1 MSDDEQT
8 ENEQQHQSYDHNDT
22 CNTQQSIV
30 GVEDI
35 ALRTDGGHAPSCI
48 LKGLVE
54 HVAGHTVDVHDTVT
68 CLTCYHRLTDAG
80 GNRVVALHRTGE
92 NGFVEQLGTVRMHQI
107 GTALT
112 QQNAVG
118 MRIGLGLADG
128 GREPVEAD
136 IDREGSHDLP
146 LCVMNGLTIAGE
158 YVPNDDALF
167 SVLEERFYPV
177 GFVKQF
183 GNQIP
188 VHTMV
193 LIVVRSFLF
202 GLDRITVVV
211 GIGREIATF
220 LLEEIGFERDAA
232 TCQFRIAL
240 QYLTAQVE
248 HEVGIV
254 KMTLDD
260 HQHVVGCY
268 LGAVQGIVD
277 VEHSTLNGL
286 RGLVPSLLA
295 HHITRLGKH
304 QGEGGGKDG
313 RHENHHPEAQPSG

>member
-1 MSDDEQT
+1 
-8 ENEQQHQSYDHNDT
+8 
-22 CNTQQSIV
+22 
-30 GVEDI
+30 
-35 ALRTDGGHAPSCI
+35 
-48 LKGLVE
+48 
-54 HVAGHTVDVHDTVT
+54 
-68 CLTCYHRLTDAG
+68 
-80 GNRVVALHRTGE
+80 
-92 NGFVEQLGTVRMHQI
+92 
-107 GTALT
+107 
-112 QQNAVG
+112 
-118 MRIGLGLADG
+118 
-128 GREPVEAD
+128 
-136 IDREGSHDLP
+136 
-146 LCVMNGLTIAGE
+146 MNGLTIAGE
-158 YVPNDDALF
+158 YVPNDDALL
-167 SVLEERFYPV
+167 SVFEERLYPV
-177 GFVKQF
+177 GLVKQF

-193 LIVVRSFLF
+193 LIIVRSFLF

-286 RGLVPSLLA
+286 GGLVPGFFTHHLA
-295 HHITRLGKH
+295 RLREHEGKSC
-304 QGEGGGKDG
+304 GEDS
-313 RHENHHPEAQPSG
+313 RHENHYPETQSSG

>member
-8 ENEQQHQSYDHNDT
+8 ENEQQHQSHNRNDT

-30 GVEDI
+30 GVEDV

-54 HVAGHTVDVHDTVT
+54 HVAGHTVDVHDTVAG
-68 CLTCYHRLTDAG
+68 LTCNHRLTDAG

-107 GTALT
+107 GTTFT

-118 MRIGLGLADG
+118 MRIGLSLADG
-128 GREPVEAD
+128 GREPIEAD
-136 IDREGSHDLP
+136 IDRESSHDLP
-146 LCVMNGLTIAGE
+146 LCIVDRLAVAGE
-158 YVPNDDALF
+158 DVLDDDALF
-167 SVLEERFYPV
+167 GVFKERFYPI
-177 GFVKQF
+177 GLIEQF
-183 GNQIP
+183 GYQIP
-188 VHTMV
+188 VHAVV
-193 LIVVRSFLF
+193 LIVVRSLLF
-202 GLDRITVVV
+202 CLDRITVVI

-220 LLEEIGFERDAA
+220 ILEEIGFERDAA

-260 HQHVVGCY
+260 HQHVVGGH
-268 LGAVQGIVD
+268 LSTVQGIVD
-277 VEHSTLNGL
+277 VKHGTLNGL
-286 RGLVPSLLA
+286 RGFVPGLLA
-295 HHITRLGKH
+295 HHITRLGEH